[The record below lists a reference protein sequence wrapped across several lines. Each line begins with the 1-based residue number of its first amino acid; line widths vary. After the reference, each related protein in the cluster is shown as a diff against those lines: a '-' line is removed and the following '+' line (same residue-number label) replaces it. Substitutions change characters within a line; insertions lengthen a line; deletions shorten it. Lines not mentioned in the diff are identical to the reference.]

1 MLLVSFPLISQTS
14 KLDQKIVLT
23 PGNRTIEAVLEEIEH
38 ITDLRFSYSS
48 DLVPVDK
55 TVSVTGTEQ
64 SVEAVLNQILKGLQ
78 VDYEVRTNLVLLK
91 KKRGRKAD
99 HQFHDQRDS

>member
-1 MLLVSFPLISQTS
+1 MRRIVTVGILVGLMLLVSFPSISQTS
-14 KLDQKIVLT
+14 KLDQKIALT

-55 TVSVTGTEQ
+55 TVSVTGRPEK
-64 SVEAVLNQILKGLQ
+64 LKGTRALGVESQ
-78 VDYEVRTNLVLLK
+78 D
-91 KKRGRKAD
+91 
-99 HQFHDQRDS
+99 